1 MRERFILNVAGL
13 RYEFDLI
20 AVLTSLPPAGRPK
33 IAVLPPSDG
42 KRKRRAVPRTRESL
56 VSEPA
61 RFGPPVR
68 DAQ

>member
-20 AVLTSLPPAGRPK
+20 AVLTSLPPEARSK

-42 KRKRRAVPRTRESL
+42 KRKTARRIQNAGV
-56 VSEPA
+56 A
-61 RFGPPVR
+61 G
-68 DAQ
+68 Q